1 MSELDKIKPKHHSG
15 LYKLE
20 VLVEGQ
26 WIAGA
31 LVNKGTITAI
41 TDELMEL
48 SDADVEEVE
57 AQ

>member
-1 MSELDKIKPKHHSG
+1 MSELDKIKPKHSSG

-20 VLVEGQ
+20 ILVEGQ
-26 WIAGA
+26 WMAGA
-31 LVNKGTITAI
+31 LVSKGTIGAI
-41 TDELMEL
+41 TDELEEL